1 MDNISIS
8 SPTSLISSSDG
19 YQGHCINISKEDS
32 RIAQNINIS
41 SATIC
46 FLILLIGTIANGYV
60 IWLKV
65 FRLEKTFRSVL
76 SLNIYISGFA
86 WSIFLLLNIVY
97 FARGDNW
104 PFGSFV
110 CQLNKFVFHF
120 YMFIHAFILTL
131 YSIDYFLVVI
141 YPFQYNYYRKPKLA
155 SVESLVSCCIAFAIS
170 VLNLQKPIGMAT
182 FFIGYCIPLL
192 IMLLSF
198 IITAVVYHW
207 KKTSKYSPSSKLIF
221 TFQVLFGVFWLPYH
235 VFSLIQLSLPIS
247 GGKNLEGIAEMVQ
260 PITISVASL
269 SCCVNP
275 IIFLLT
281 SPDLKKDNVL

>member
-8 SPTSLISSSDG
+8 GLTLISSSDG

-32 RIAQNINIS
+32 CIAQNINIS

-46 FLILLIGTIANGYV
+46 SLILLIGTIANGYL
-60 IWLKV
+60 IWIKV
-65 FRLEKTFRSVL
+65 FRLEKTFRAVL
-76 SLNIYISGFA
+76 SLNMYISGFA

-104 PFGSFV
+104 PFGSFM
-110 CQLNKFVFHF
+110 CQLNIFVFHF

-131 YSIDYFLVVI
+131 YSIDYCFVVI
-141 YPFQYNYYRKPKLA
+141 WPFKYNYYRKPKLA
-155 SVESLVSCCIAFAIS
+155 SVESLVSCFIAFAIS
-170 VLNLQKPIGMAT
+170 ILNLQKPIGMAA

-192 IMLLSF
+192 IMLFSF
-198 IITAVVYHW
+198 VITAVVYHR
-207 KKTSKYSPSSKLIF
+207 KKSSKYSPASKLIF
-221 TFQVLFGVFWLPYH
+221 TFQTLFGVFWLPYH
-235 VFSLIQLSLPIS
+235 VFSLIQLSMPIS

-275 IIFLLT
+275 ILYILT
-281 SPDLKKDNVL
+281 SPDLKRVNVL